1 MVSAEQ
7 HAKIRQLISEGAD
20 AAQIT
25 ERLNVD
31 AATVIGIAQNQPQA
45 PTTSAAGQ
53 PIYRHRKYQ

>member
-1 MVSAEQ
+1 VISAEQ

-20 AAQIT
+20 PAQIT

-31 AATVIGIAQNQPQA
+31 AAAVIAIAQLTPPSTGA
-45 PTTSAAGQ
+45 TGQ